1 MKPVRTFIQQNGIRA
16 SIKIQ
21 KPIHKL
27 TKGKIAKSSFISA
40 INMPFIGTD
49 VKVIKENET
58 STFIAK
64 FNPDG
69 TYSNED
75 FKILTFTDLHM
86 DDDFDINNKTLQ
98 LVVDNIVAEKPD
110 LVIFTGDCI
119 CGKYQQIDAIQFGQ
133 MMENLGVYWAF
144 VFGNHEARAEKEFFK
159 YLIFKSVSDF
169 PHCLSKFG
177 DPALFG
183 YGNFIIN
190 IMDSEK
196 ELRQSLVLFDSGRD
210 FCEPHITND
219 KVPFTEED
227 GYDYIK
233 PSQIEWYKNEI
244 TALKKEYNKAP
255 SMLYMHIPI
264 PEYNDV
270 FKPEKEADGSFAPSG
285 KAEILYGVQYENVGS
300 SKYNSHLFDAMKEM
314 GANAIFAGHDHVND
328 WAAKYEG
335 IWLVYTQSGGY
346 NCYGMGDYNNT
357 FHWDEKDWLQG
368 STLTTIKPDGSITLE
383 QKKNSRFLK

>member
-1 MKPVRTFIQQNGIRA
+1 MKPVRTCIQQKGIRA

-21 KPIHKL
+21 KPIHRI

-40 INMPFIGTD
+40 INMPFVGTD
-49 VKVIKENET
+49 VKIIKENET

-64 FNPDG
+64 FNADG
-69 TYSNED
+69 TYSSKD

-86 DDDFDINNKTLQ
+86 DDNFDLNNKTLQ

-119 CGKYQQIDAIQFGQ
+119 CGKYQQIDAVQFGQ

-177 DPALFG
+177 NPELFG
-183 YGNFIIN
+183 YGNFVIN
-190 IMDSEK
+190 IMNSDT

-210 FCEPHITND
+210 LCEPHITND
-219 KVPFTEED
+219 NVPFTTHD

-233 PSQIEWYKNEI
+233 PSQIQWYKDEI
-244 TALKKEYNKAP
+244 TALGKEYNKAP

-264 PEYNDV
+264 PEYNEV
-270 FKPEKEADGSFAPSG
+270 FKAEKEADGSFAPSM
-285 KAEILYGVQYENVGS
+285 VRS
-300 SKYNSHLFDAMKEM
+300 
-314 GANAIFAGHDHVND
+314 
-328 WAAKYEG
+328 
-335 IWLVYTQSGGY
+335 
-346 NCYGMGDYNNT
+346 
-357 FHWDEKDWLQG
+357 
-368 STLTTIKPDGSITLE
+368 
-383 QKKNSRFLK
+383 